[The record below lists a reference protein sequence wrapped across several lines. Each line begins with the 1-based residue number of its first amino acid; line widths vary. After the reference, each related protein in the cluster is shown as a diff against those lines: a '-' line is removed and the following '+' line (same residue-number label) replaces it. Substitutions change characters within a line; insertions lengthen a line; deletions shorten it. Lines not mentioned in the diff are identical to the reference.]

1 MQTDSATT
9 TPTREQRIAYK
20 RIQVLAEM
28 NESIHIL
35 TSIESLLDEINQCI
49 VPTNDTDELY
59 VDSIKT
65 STTQERPTLSD
76 RMNQLLMELQK
87 WDDDF

>member
-49 VPTNDTDELY
+49 VPTNDTAELN

-65 STTQERPTLSD
+65 SATHERPTLSD